1 MSIKNRNRN
10 KETKRQ
16 YQLLQAWITL
26 FERLPKF
33 KKVVNNYNN
42 RNMNYLDYLS
52 GIIQVRQEIYSNW
65 EGTQNKNSK
74 PFICLDRML
83 DNLIK
88 KDKLTHERNGSINEL
103 YTLCL
108 KKI

>member
-33 KKVVNNYNN
+33 
-42 RNMNYLDYLS
+42 
-52 GIIQVRQEIYSNW
+52 
-65 EGTQNKNSK
+65 
-74 PFICLDRML
+74 
-83 DNLIK
+83 
-88 KDKLTHERNGSINEL
+88 
-103 YTLCL
+103 
-108 KKI
+108 